1 MGDSKILGDI
11 ISISK
16 GRKHSQVD
24 TADKSSKRYIQID
37 DLRNNDNVK
46 FTSDIKGVDVHPND
60 IIIAWDGANAGT
72 IGFNLNGYIGS
83 TLARLRLKETS
94 NYDTFFLAKY
104 LQSKFS
110 YLRRTATGATIPHI
124 NRKALEKIS
133 LPQIDLDN
141 QKRIAK
147 VLSDCASLIQ
157 KRKESI
163 ELLDEF
169 LKSTFLE
176 MFGDHFTN
184 KEGLPI
190 VTLDDVA
197 KNEKNAIVDG
207 PFGSSLKNTDYFEEG
222 IPIIR
227 INNIRDEGFYGQE
240 FKFILES
247 KYQEL
252 IRSKVDFGDI
262 LIARVGNT
270 IGKSCIFDKKY
281 KALLSTTGVAKV
293 SIDPEK
299 AELNFIA
306 QQLRLPHYRD
316 YIWSQVAGGGQPYL
330 NLKKIKGFKLVL
342 PELKDQSKYSRIVEQ
357 INELK
362 CLATA
367 SLLEL
372 ENLYGSLSQKAFK
385 GELDLSKVDISQLQ
399 ESLSTENSFEEINN
413 KLKVEPVTIKQLEQ
427 IIKSQFGYQE
437 FSISQIE
444 EILSKQGIDYNT
456 SLVKGFIKDLLSE
469 EKIRTEYSGSTHQVI
484 FKYNK

>member
-1 MGDSKILGDI
+1 MKN
-11 ISISK
+11 
-16 GRKHSQVD
+16 
-24 TADKSSKRYIQID
+24 YIVS
-37 DLRNNDNVK
+37 NY
-46 FTSDIKGVDVHPND
+46 
-60 IIIAWDGANAGT
+60 IIIKMLIRDILLAILSLFGYVYHTHNLFRREIKKNVTGT
-72 IGFNLNGYIGS
+72 TRQRISRGNLKKI
-83 TLARLRLKETS
+83 
-94 NYDTFFLAKY
+94 
-104 LQSKFS
+104 KF
-110 YLRRTATGATIPHI
+110 H
-124 NRKALEKIS
+124 
-133 LPQIDLDN
+133 LPSFEDQ
-141 QKRIAK
+141 QRIAIF
-147 VLSDCASLIQ
+147 LSDCETLIE

-190 VTLDDVA
+190 VTLEEVA

-207 PFGSSLKNTDYFEEG
+207 PFGSSLKNADYFEDG

-227 INNIRDEGFYGQE
+227 INNIRDEGFYDQK

-270 IGKSCIFDKKY
+270 IGKSCIFDKEY
-281 KALLSTTGVAKV
+281 KALLSTTGVAKA

-316 YIWSQVAGGGQPYL
+316 YIWNQVAGGGQPYL
-330 NLKKIKGFKLVL
+330 NLKKIKSFRLVL
-342 PELKDQSKYSRIVEQ
+342 PELKEQRKYSRIVEQ

-362 CLATA
+362 SLANS
-367 SLLEL
+367 SLREI
-372 ENLYGSLSQKAFK
+372 ENLYSSLSQKAFK
-385 GELDLSKVDISQLQ
+385 GELNLSKVVISVIE
-399 ESLSTENSFEEINN
+399 ESINPETSLEEIKN
-413 KLKVEPVTIKQLEQ
+413 KVKAEPIAIKKLEQ

-437 FSISQIE
+437 FSVSQIE
-444 EILSKQGIDYNT
+444 EILSKQGIDFNT

-469 EKIRTEYSGSTHQVI
+469 EKIRTEYSGSTRQVI
-484 FKYNK
+484 FKFNK